1 MADDR
6 LVELISELLIETKAQ
21 NQRIDSRF
29 ERMDE
34 RFERM
39 EERFERMDGRLEKLE
54 LQQIRTNFVLEGIQ
68 KTLEEVLDRL
78 DFDNVHYDTAVDIEL
93 DGTLHPGIIRRKKP

>member
-6 LVELISELLIETKAQ
+6 LVELISELLIETKT
-21 NQRIDSRF
+21 NNKRT
-29 ERMDE
+29 
-34 RFERM
+34 
-39 EERFERMDGRLEKLE
+39 EERLEKLE
-54 LQQIRTNFVLEGIQ
+54 LQQVRTNLVLEGIQ